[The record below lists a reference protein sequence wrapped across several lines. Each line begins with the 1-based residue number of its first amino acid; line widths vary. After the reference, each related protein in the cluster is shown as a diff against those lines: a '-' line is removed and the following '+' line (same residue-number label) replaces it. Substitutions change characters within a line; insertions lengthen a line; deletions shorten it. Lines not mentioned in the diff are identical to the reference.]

1 MLTHEKK
8 MARIERA
15 KQHAATDRLR
25 SGYYSTT
32 ADQSLGCSVGCDAID
47 IAGWQSDFDNPHA
60 IVAEHDGTPEWLE
73 RLRDAVF
80 EGLPKEDRA
89 GWHVALAE
97 ALPVGVDMQP
107 VYHMLCVSM
116 LELTLEHRSAWADS
130 YGVEVEAAVWQAIAY
145 HCNPT
150 SAARSALLAADVAAR
165 SAAWR
170 VALVENAALCAEQ
183 SATNAVHSAAWSDSF
198 APHRAAS
205 TAQNAAWIVA
215 HSAAS
220 TAQNAA
226 WSVAWSARS
235 AAWSTSYGAA
245 DTTESAAWRRIAAT
259 TISILSA
266 QAQ

>member
-47 IAGWQSDFDNPHA
+47 IAGWRLYFDNPHA

-97 ALPVGVDMQP
+97 ALPVGVDMQAA
-107 VYHMLCVSM
+107 YHSICAAM
-116 LELTLEHRSAWADS
+116 LEQTLEHRSTWADS
-130 YGVEVEAAVWQAIAY
+130 YGVQVEAAIRQVIA
-145 HCNPT
+145 HHNNPT
-150 SAARSALLAADVAAR
+150 KVTHDAQGAARN
-165 SAAWR
+165 AAW
-170 VALVENAALCAEQ
+170 
-183 SATNAVHSAAWSDSF
+183 SAAWSTEWSAQSTVRSAAIAADASV
-198 APHRAAS
+198 AAAS
-205 TAQNAAWIVA
+205 
-215 HSAAS
+215 
-220 TAQNAA
+220 
-226 WSVAWSARS
+226 SARS
-235 AAWSTSYGAA
+235 AADVAVKSAECAHSAEASVAGTEMDAA
-245 DTTESAAWRRIAAT
+245 NVAEWAAWRTVESAAWRRIAAT
-259 TISILSA
+259 VIGILSA